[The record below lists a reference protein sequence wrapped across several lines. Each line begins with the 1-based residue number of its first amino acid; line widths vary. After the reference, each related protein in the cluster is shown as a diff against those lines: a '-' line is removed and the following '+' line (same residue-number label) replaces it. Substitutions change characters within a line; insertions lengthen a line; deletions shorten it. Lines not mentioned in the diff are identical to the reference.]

1 MTKAVSKHQTITMSE
16 SFGHDLGQ
24 KLSEFGVTNYLLVC
38 GQSFF
43 RLGRNKVLDEMSVSY
58 TPFTGF
64 SANPTYNEVEKGIAC
79 LRDGD
84 FDAIVACG
92 GGSAIDVAKC
102 IRGFAGLD
110 AGKNYLTQTIQP
122 IELPLIAIPTTAGTG
137 SESTSFAVVYYKGE
151 KQSVDHESLLP
162 EHAILAPEL
171 LESLP
176 AYQKS
181 CTLLDALCQAI
192 ESWWSVNSSDQS
204 IAYSKEAVAKIIR
217 FHNDYLKGVCRD
229 AARQIMLASNYAGRA
244 INLTKTT
251 APHAMS
257 YKLTSLYGIPHGHA
271 VALCL
276 PEVWDYMIANMQSC
290 IDQRGQSHL
299 QEVINDIA
307 FVLNAASP
315 SEAIANFRKLLS
327 TYELKKPQM
336 QNAAELQ
343 ELVDSV
349 NLSRLSNNPVAI
361 DKAGL
366 KSIYQNVLLMGG
378 ISKDEG

>member
-1 MTKAVSKHQTITMSE
+1 MIDQKSKHQTITISDN
-16 SFGHDLGQ
+16 FGFDLAQ
-24 KLSEFGVTNYLLVC
+24 KLSELGANTYLLVC
-38 GQSFF
+38 GKSFY
-43 RLGRNKVLDEMSVSY
+43 RLGRNKILDEIPASY

-64 SANPTYNEVEKGIAC
+64 SANPTYDEAKEGIEC
-79 LRDGD
+79 LNNGS

-102 IRGFAGLD
+102 IKGFSGLD
-110 AGKNYLTQTIQP
+110 ASKNYLTQRIQP
-122 IELPLIAIPTTAGTG
+122 GGMPLIAIPTTAGTG

-151 KQSVDHESLLP
+151 KQSVDHASLLP

-204 IAYSKEAVAKIIR
+204 IAYSKEAIAKISQ
-217 FHNDYLKGVCRD
+217 FHNEYLSGVCLD
-229 AARQIMLASNYAGRA
+229 AASQIMLASNYAGRA
-244 INLTKTT
+244 INLTRTT

-276 PEVWDYMIANMQSC
+276 PEVWNYMIANMQSC

-299 QEVINDIA
+299 QEVMNDIA
-307 FVLNAASP
+307 FTLNAASP

-327 TYELKKPQM
+327 TYGLEKPQM
-336 QNAAELQ
+336 QNAVELQ

-349 NLSRLSNNPVAI
+349 NISRLSNNPVAI

>member
-1 MTKAVSKHQTITMSE
+1 MTKEISKQQTITISD
-16 SFGHDLGQ
+16 SFGNDLAQ
-24 KLSEFGVTNYLLVC
+24 KLSELGVTNYLLVC

-43 RLGRNKVLDEMSVSY
+43 RLGRNKVLDEIPVSY
-58 TPFTGF
+58 TPFTSF
-64 SANPTYNEVEKGIAC
+64 SANPTYGEVEKGVAC
-79 LRDGD
+79 LHDGD

-110 AGKNYLTQTIQP
+110 ASENYLTQMIQP

-137 SESTSFAVVYYKGE
+137 SESTSFAVVYYQGE
-151 KQSVDHESLLP
+151 KQSVDHASLLP

-181 CTLLDALCQAI
+181 CTLFDALCQAI
-192 ESWWSVNSSDQS
+192 ESWWSVHSSEQS
-204 IAYSKEAVAKIIR
+204 IAYSKKAIAKISR
-217 FHNDYLKGVCRD
+217 FHYDYLNGVCLD
-229 AARQIMLASNYAGRA
+229 AAKQIMLASNYAGRA

-276 PEVWDYMIANMQSC
+276 PEVWEYMLVNMQSC

-299 QEVINDIA
+299 REVMNDIA
-307 FVLNAASP
+307 IAFNATSP
-315 SEAIANFRKLLS
+315 NEAIASFRKLLS
-327 TYELKKPQM
+327 SYGLGKPKM
-336 QNAAELQ
+336 LNAAELQ

-349 NLSRLSNNPVAI
+349 NISRLSNNPVAI

-366 KSIYQNVLLMGG
+366 KSIYQSVLIMGG